1 MMGKA
6 GWWRVRID
14 AVPIILVPFTDA
26 EVRDLLTVAALGET
40 ARAFGAAQRAF
51 EQAVAYAGERRQF
64 GQPIGRF
71 QAIQHKLANCH
82 IALRAVQLTI
92 ANAAAQYDLEA
103 RLWRWFAAAALGTA
117 AGSLR
122 QVSLETQHAF
132 GAIGYSEEH
141 EAPRHFRQ
149 VHVGMLRHG
158 GQRPPVE
165 QLASHFLDHGSGA
178 FPEYDLGASGNA
190 FRNEVRAWLD
200 GYWSGERRARHE
212 QLSFRERE
220 YDREFA
226 RALGQTGWIGL
237 NWPKRFG
244 GQERGAFEQLAF
256 MEEMEHAEAP
266 RAGAPVQ
273 AAMLQVYGTPEQQQP
288 LPAGNLARGSHLR
301 HGLQRTAG
309 RLRPSVAED
318 ARGPR
323 RRPLC
328 DQWAED
334 LDHDLLGRVHAA
346 RDPYRSERDTASCGH
361 HHVHRSDD
369 DARHHDPSVR
379 DDVWRHLRQHLL

>member
-1 MMGKA
+1 MG
-6 GWWRVRID
+6 
-14 AVPIILVPFTDA
+14 P
-26 EVRDLLTVAALGET
+26 
-40 ARAFGAAQRAF
+40 
-51 EQAVAYAGERRQF
+51 
-64 GQPIGRF
+64 
-71 QAIQHKLANCH
+71 
-82 IALRAVQLTI
+82 
-92 ANAAAQYDLEA
+92 
-103 RLWRWFAAAALGTA
+103 
-117 AGSLR
+117 
-122 QVSLETQHAF
+122 
-132 GAIGYSEEH
+132 
-141 EAPRHFRQ
+141 
-149 VHVGMLRHG
+149 
-158 GQRPPVE
+158 
-165 QLASHFLDHGSGA
+165 
-178 FPEYDLGASGNA
+178 SGNA
-190 FRNEVRAWLD
+190 FRDEVRAWLD

-226 RALGQTGWIGL
+226 RALGKTGWIGL

-273 AAMLQVYGTPEQQQP
+273 AAMLQVYGTPEQQQRY
-288 LPAGNLARGSHLR
+288 LPEILRGEAIYGMGYSEPQAGSDL
-301 HGLQRTAG
+301 
-309 RLRPSVAED
+309 SVAED

-328 DQWAED
+328 DQWTED

-346 RDPYRSERDTASCGH
+346 RDPYRSERDPASCRD

-369 DARHHDPSVR
+369 DARDHDPPVR

>member
-1 MMGKA
+1 MESDRLIAELGFVESADIVTHLAIFVHGPALAIVEASEGVAAEPTPVMGKA

-14 AVPIILVPFTDA
+14 AVPIVLVPFTEA
-26 EVRDLLTVAALGET
+26 EVRDLLTVAALNET
-40 ARAFGAAQRAF
+40 ARAFGAARRAF

-103 RLWRWFAAAALGTA
+103 GQWRWFAAAALATA

-149 VHVGMLRHG
+149 VHVSMLRHG
-158 GQRPPVE
+158 RPTPAGRATRE
-165 QLASHFLDHGSGA
+165 PFSRSRRRCGFPNTIWGRPEMPSATRFAPGS
-178 FPEYDLGASGNA
+178 
-190 FRNEVRAWLD
+190 D

-212 QLSFRERE
+212 QLSFRERNMTVNSPG
-220 YDREFA
+220 RS
-226 RALGQTGWIGL
+226 GNTGWIGL

-256 MEEMEHAEAP
+256 TEEMEHAEAP

-273 AAMLQVYGTPEQQQP
+273 AAMPQ
-288 LPAGNLARGSHLR
+288 
-301 HGLQRTAG
+301 
-309 RLRPSVAED
+309 
-318 ARGPR
+318 
-323 RRPLC
+323 
-328 DQWAED
+328 
-334 LDHDLLGRVHAA
+334 
-346 RDPYRSERDTASCGH
+346 
-361 HHVHRSDD
+361 
-369 DARHHDPSVR
+369 ARHA
-379 DDVWRHLRQHLL
+379 